1 MNFISLQNIKVITNI
16 MNQHASNL
24 HHIITFLAILFPDA
38 CEKTEIYEVLKAV
51 MFILLCTSG
60 GKKAV
65 WSVPTYLLFLDSDA
79 YDYQLLRIA
88 WQDLTGTTYD
98 KSTVEIS
105 QNFVAFSECINFTN
119 AQVRVQFEFYFQK
132 QRILIYCRLRT

>member
-1 MNFISLQNIKVITNI
+1 
-16 MNQHASNL
+16 MNQHVSNL
-24 HHIITFLAILFPDA
+24 RKIISFLAILFPDA

-105 QNFVAFSECINFTN
+105 QNFVAFSEYMNFN
-119 AQVRVQFEFYFQK
+119 S
-132 QRILIYCRLRT
+132 L